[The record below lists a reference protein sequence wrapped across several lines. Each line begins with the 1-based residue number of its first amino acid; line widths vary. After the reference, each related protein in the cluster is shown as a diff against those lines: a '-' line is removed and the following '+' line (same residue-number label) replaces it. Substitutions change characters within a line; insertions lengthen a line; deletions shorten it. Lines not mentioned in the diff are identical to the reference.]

1 MKVVFQE
8 KARKQL
14 LKLDKAVTKRIID
27 YMAEV
32 SALADPRARGKSL
45 VGNLV
50 GFWRYRVGDYRVL
63 CRIRDEKLEV
73 TVVEIGHRSNVYD

>member
-14 LKLDKAVTKRIID
+14 LNLDKAVRRRIVD
-27 YMAEV
+27 YMTEV
-32 SALADPRARGKSL
+32 SALADPRTRGKSL
-45 VGNLV
+45 IGNLV

-63 CRIRDEKLEV
+63 CRIKDEQLEV
-73 TVVEIGHRSNVYD
+73 LVVAIGHRKDIYN

>member
-8 KARKQL
+8 TARKQL
-14 LKLDKAVTKRIID
+14 LKLDKAVRRRIVD

-32 SALADPRARGKSL
+32 SELADPRSRGKAL

-63 CRIRDEKLEV
+63 CRIKDKELV
-73 TVVEIGHRSNVYD
+73 VSVVEIGHRSNVYD

>member
-14 LKLDKAVTKRIID
+14 LNLDKAVRRRIVD

-32 SALADPRARGKSL
+32 SALADPRTRGKSL
-45 VGNLV
+45 IGNLV

-63 CRIRDEKLEV
+63 CRIKDEQLEV
-73 TVVEIGHRSNVYD
+73 LVVAIGHRKDIYN

>member
-8 KARKQL
+8 TARKQL
-14 LKLDKAVTKRIID
+14 LKLDKAVRRRIVD

-32 SALADPRARGKSL
+32 SELADPRSRGKAL

-63 CRIRDEKLEV
+63 CRIKDKELV
-73 TVVEIGHRSNVYD
+73 VSVVEIGHRSNVYE